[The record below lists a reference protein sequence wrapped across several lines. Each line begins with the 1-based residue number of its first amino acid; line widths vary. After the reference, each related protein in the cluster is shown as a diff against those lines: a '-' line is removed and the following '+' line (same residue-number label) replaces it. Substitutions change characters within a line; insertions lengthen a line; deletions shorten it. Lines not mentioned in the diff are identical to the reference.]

1 MNIKKL
7 FPFVVILALLGG
19 LAYMKREKQ
28 IVQPKLSEQANLQA
42 LVDGELTAGSIA
54 KVELYAAAKPEEKV
68 VLEKDG
74 ENWLVRSH
82 FDAPA
87 KKETIDTY
95 LDKIAGIKGEF
106 RAKAE
111 GDEQLATY
119 SLKADEAFHVLAYKA
134 GSAEPAAKLLFGK
147 APSQSTVF
155 VRKDGDNTVYVE
167 SANLRRDAGLFAEDL
182 AEAPKADTWLD
193 KDALKLDKETI
204 TKVAINTPDK
214 SLVFE
219 KQEIE
224 IPAPAPAEGET
235 PPAPTKETKWVLN
248 AGGVEKT
255 FKDSALQN
263 SLNKLALITANTVV
277 DPAKKGEW
285 GLETPAFKT
294 TISRKEGEDV
304 IIEGGR
310 PDLAGNGYIRIASNA
325 KEVIYEI
332 SSFNYDQ
339 IFLKGANLMDLPK
352 WEADAAAITGITIN
366 QPEGRVVLAKNGET
380 WSVVEPASTL
390 KVQQST
396 IDALAA
402 AAATWTPADYAD
414 STADAGTFDRS
425 IEVTA
430 GGAVKRFSVGG
441 ESKGS
446 DGTYARIEGQD
457 QLLIMKTA
465 DVAKFFVK
473 PRDFFQLALLS
484 TPAADVARVDA
495 RVNGEAL
502 SLVRG
507 PEGWTLAIGAE
518 TFPADAAKAEAFVD
532 GLLALEAADVNFA
545 GASAPIAEAG
555 AFSIADN
562 SGASRLLTYG
572 AAVEGNYPVTVSG
585 APTSF
590 TVAAADLDG
599 VISALTAVKDSKGAA
614 VAVPAPVPAP
624 EVVPV
629 PAPAPEA
636 VPAPAPA
643 PEAVPAPAPAP
654 EAAPAPA
661 PAPEAAPAPAPVP
674 EAVPAPAPAPEVA
687 PAPAPATEA
696 VPAPA
701 PAPEAPAAA
710 PAQ

>member
-1 MNIKKL
+1 MSIKRL
-7 FPFVVILALLGG
+7 LPFIVILALLGG
-19 LAYMKREKQ
+19 LAYLKREKQ
-28 IVQPKLSEQANLQA
+28 IDQPKLSEQANLQA

-54 KVELYAAAKPEEKV
+54 KVELYAAAKPDEKV
-68 VLEKDG
+68 ILEKDG
-74 ENWLVRSH
+74 ENWLVRSL

-119 SLKADEAFHVLAYKA
+119 SLKADEAFHVVAYKA

-182 AEAPKADTWLD
+182 SEAPKADTWLD

-235 PPAPTKETKWVLN
+235 PPETPPAPTKETKWVLN
-248 AGGVEKT
+248 AGGVEKP

-277 DPAKKGEW
+277 DPAKKAEW
-285 GLETPAFKT
+285 GLETPGFKC
-294 TISRKEGEDV
+294 TISRKDAEDV
-304 IIEGGR
+304 VIEGGR

-352 WEADAAAITGITIN
+352 WEADAAAISGITIN
-366 QPEGRVVLAKNGET
+366 QPEGRVVLAKNGEA

-390 KVQQST
+390 KVQQSM

-414 STADAGTFDRS
+414 STADTGAFDRS

-430 GGAVKRFSVGG
+430 GGVVKRFSVA
-441 ESKGS
+441 SKAKGS

-484 TPAADVARVDA
+484 TPATDVARVDA

-502 SLVRG
+502 SLARG
-507 PEGWTLAIGAE
+507 PEGWALTIGAE
-518 TFPADAAKAEAFVD
+518 TFPADAAQADAFID
-532 GLLALEAADVNFA
+532 SLLALEAADVNFA

-585 APTSF
+585 APSSF
-590 TVAAADLDG
+590 TVAVADLDG
-599 VISALTAVKDSKGAA
+599 VITALTAVKDSKGAV
-614 VAVPAPVPAP
+614 VAIPAPVPAP

-629 PAPAPEA
+629 PAPAPET

-654 EAAPAPA
+654 EVVPAPA
-661 PAPEAAPAPAPVP
+661 PAPEAAPAPAPAP
-674 EAVPAPAPAPEVA
+674 EVVPAPAP
-687 PAPAPATEA
+687 EA

-701 PAPEAPAAA
+701 PAPEAPAVV

>member
-1 MNIKKL
+1 MSIKRL
-7 FPFVVILALLGG
+7 LPFIVILALLGG
-19 LAYMKREKQ
+19 LAYLKREKQ
-28 IVQPKLSEQANLQA
+28 IDQPKLSEQANLQA

-54 KVELYAAAKPEEKV
+54 KVELYAAAKPDEKV
-68 VLEKDG
+68 ILEKDG
-74 ENWLVRSH
+74 ENWLVRSL

-119 SLKADEAFHVLAYKA
+119 SLKADEAFHVVAYKA

-182 AEAPKADTWLD
+182 SEAPKADTWLD

-219 KQEIE
+219 KQETE
-224 IPAPAPAEGET
+224 IPAPAPAEGETPPAT

-277 DPAKKGEW
+277 DPAKKAEW
-285 GLETPAFKT
+285 GLETPGFKC
-294 TISRKEGEDV
+294 TISRKDAEDV
-304 IIEGGR
+304 VIEGGR

-325 KEVIYEI
+325 KEVLYEI

-352 WEADAAAITGITIN
+352 WEADAAALTGITIN
-366 QPEGRVVLAKNGET
+366 QPEGRVVLAKNGEDWT
-380 WSVVEPASTL
+380 VVEPASTL
-390 KVQQST
+390 KVQKST

-414 STADAGTFDRS
+414 STADTGAFDRS
-425 IEVTA
+425 IEVTV
-430 GGAVKRFSVGG
+430 GGAVKRFSVA
-441 ESKGS
+441 SKAKGS
-446 DGTYARIEGQD
+446 DGSYARIEGQD
-457 QLLIMKTA
+457 QMLIMKTA

-502 SLVRG
+502 SLARG
-507 PEGWTLAIGAE
+507 SEGWSLAIGAE
-518 TFPADAAKAEAFVD
+518 TFPADAAKADAFVD
-532 GLLALEAADVNFA
+532 SLLALEAADVNFA

-572 AAVEGNYPVTVSG
+572 AAADGNYPVTVSG
-585 APTSF
+585 APSSF

-599 VISALTAVKDSKGAA
+599 VITALTAVKDSKGAA
-614 VAVPAPVPAP
+614 VAAPAPEAAPAPVPAP
-624 EVVPV
+624 EVVPA

-636 VPAPAPA
+636 VPAPTPAPEAVPAPAPAPEVVPAPAPA

-661 PAPEAAPAPAPVP
+661 PAPEAPV
-674 EAVPAPAPAPEVA
+674 
-687 PAPAPATEA
+687 
-696 VPAPA
+696 
-701 PAPEAPAAA
+701 AA